1 MPYIYIYIYNT
12 TSNKNT
18 FKESIAT
25 EMGFA
30 QATSDPCIYIAQSGE
45 PFIIGIY
52 VDDILL
58 AGKSDKRIS
67 EVKLAL
73 AKRFDVKDLGKL
85 NYFLGVKIV
94 QNHRAG
100 TIWIGQ
106 PTYTEEVLKKFG
118 MENCKPLNTPVE
130 VGLKLTKGTEDS
142 EYVDKTHYQSAIG
155 SLLYLLMRTRPDITF
170 AVSLAACFC
179 SEPTS
184 QHLMAV
190 KYIFRYLRGSTHY

>member
-1 MPYIYIYIYNT
+1 
-12 TSNKNT
+12 
-18 FKESIAT
+18 
-25 EMGFA
+25 MGFA
-30 QATSDPCIYIAQSGE
+30 QTTSDHCIYIAKGGE

-58 AGKSDKRIS
+58 AGKNDKRIS

-73 AKRFDVKDLGKL
+73 AERFDVKDLGEL

-106 PTYTEEVLKKFG
+106 PTYTEEILKKFS
-118 MENCKPLNTPVE
+118 MKNCKPLAIPVE

-142 EYVDKTHYQSAIG
+142 
-155 SLLYLLMRTRPDITF
+155 
-170 AVSLAACFC
+170 
-179 SEPTS
+179 
-184 QHLMAV
+184 
-190 KYIFRYLRGSTHY
+190 